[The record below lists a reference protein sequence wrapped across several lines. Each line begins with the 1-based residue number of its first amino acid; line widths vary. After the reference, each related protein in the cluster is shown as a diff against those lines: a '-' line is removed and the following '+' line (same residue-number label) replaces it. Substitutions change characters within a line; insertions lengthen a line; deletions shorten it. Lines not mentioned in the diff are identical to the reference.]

1 MEDFIISETA
11 KIFSKAIK
19 RYAKRDSI
27 SEERVSILLGL
38 YDEGEIEE
46 KSGELVRMVRYDLCH
61 DHTPAERLTIMEV
74 LGVKIDFKM
83 YSVIVPPQIKNIL
96 EGFESRFGSRD
107 VEVMVYLNRE
117 QFHQSPEDE
126 EDEVAYFAFKSGKVV
141 TKFKLEQVL
150 NLQMT

>member
-1 MEDFIISETA
+1 MEDFIISETS

-19 RYAKRDSI
+19 RYAKQDGL
-27 SEERVSILLGL
+27 SEDRVSVLLSL
-38 YDEGEIEE
+38 YDEGEVDE
-46 KSGELVRMVRYDLCH
+46 KTGEVVRMVRYSICH
-61 DHTPAERLTIMEV
+61 DHTPVKQVGIMDV

-96 EGFESRFGSRD
+96 ENFERQYGSKD
-107 VEVMVYLNRE
+107 VEAMVYLNDER
-117 QFHQSPEDE
+117 FWKTPEDE
-126 EDEVAYFAFKSGKVV
+126 EDEVAFFVFKSGKVV

>member
-1 MEDFIISETA
+1 MEDFIISETS

-19 RYAKRDSI
+19 RYAKESGVTED
-27 SEERVSILLGL
+27 RVSILLGL
-38 YDEGEIEE
+38 FDEGEIDE
-46 KSGELVRMVRYDLCH
+46 KSGEVVRNVRYSVCL
-61 DHTPAERLTIMEV
+61 DHSPVKQVGIMEV

-96 EGFESRFGSRD
+96 ENFERQYGSRD
-107 VEVMVYLNRE
+107 VEAMVYINDER
-117 QFHQSPEDE
+117 FWKTPEDE
-126 EDEVAYFAFKSGKVV
+126 EDEVAFFVFKSGKVV